1 MSEESIENIT
11 KSGSLFAPTFVNH
24 YVLPDVN
31 FNGHCLIN
39 DNIFLH
45 KKVINMYVS
54 CILNQWPRDLNTDF
68 TLGNCLF
75 WFVKLTNNVD
85 PDKYVYTGYGI
96 RFNLRSVFIYLTV
109 AWKKMSLFLELIWAH
124 LYILMYTSVY
134 IDARKRF
141 VLSLL

>member
-75 WFVKLTNNVD
+75 
-85 PDKYVYTGYGI
+85 
-96 RFNLRSVFIYLTV
+96 
-109 AWKKMSLFLELIWAH
+109 
-124 LYILMYTSVY
+124 
-134 IDARKRF
+134 
-141 VLSLL
+141 